1 MILAESL
8 VFLRDVFLSFFFFLR
23 FFKFVLVWTIF
34 KVLIEFITVLL
45 LLYVLIF
52 WS

>member
-8 VFLRDVFLSFFFFLR
+8 VFLRDVFLFFFFLR